1 MGLLFQ
7 IGDKIFYPVH
17 GAGIVETIVEKE
29 FLGEKQQY
37 YVLDMLLRE
46 LHIMVPLHKID
57 GLNIRPVVEDS
68 TLNEVLVLLHEGE
81 PDLSVT
87 AAQRQRINHEKL
99 KSGDIYEGAI
109 VIRDLSYLNR
119 LKGLGT
125 GDRLMLDQAQ
135 QLLISEVELVKGIST
150 EEASDM
156 LIQAIQG
163 SGSIA

>member
-1 MGLLFQ
+1 MFQ

>member
-57 GLNIRPVVEDS
+57 GLNIRPVVEES